1 MIAHDPITFP
11 EVSSKGM
18 VIGSGKE
25 IFLTVSAIHTES
37 SEPVREME
45 VLRRNCIFSDEKN
58 VPNAEVTVFKTYSQ
72 ENCFLECRA
81 KALLKECGCLPYY
94 YPRLDA
100 ILQFQEG
107 FRNLTAYCSME
118 VNVRKLYLRLLLYNW
133 TVILR
138 AGSV

>member
-1 MIAHDPITFP
+1 
-11 EVSSKGM
+11 M

-100 ILQFQEG
+100 IPKVVNGHTYAAEG
-107 FRNLTAYCSME
+107 GTEHVPRCHPGNALVLARE
-118 VNVRKLYLRLLLYNW
+118 GP
-133 TVILR
+133 
-138 AGSV
+138 GSPR